1 MPLHPASSLQTPLAE
16 GSLYRAVEEE
26 RVSASWVKSKQQHEH
41 AQHLHGVL
49 QELLHLCNYSGGLKG
64 IDSTVWRHRRWRSSC
79 LDSTADGAARVGWDA
94 SATSTL
100 RHRADSSR
108 RAASRA

>member
-26 RVSASWVKSKQQHEH
+26 RVSASWVKSKQQHEN

-64 IDSTVWRHRRWRSSC
+64 IDGVAAPQVAFLLPGQHRGRRRPGGLGRVCHFHSS
-79 LDSTADGAARVGWDA
+79 SQ
-94 SATSTL
+94 S
-100 RHRADSSR
+100 
-108 RAASRA
+108 